1 MCPDIQQQT
10 WTDWFCNALILSRVL
25 TRTSYL
31 LYKASWCVQQT
42 LIPNKWVLKR
52 VHILCSENSRQ
63 KVLPSPNA
71 KPFVPIFRKRRLA
84 QIQVLIACTLP
95 LRCSEQH
102 TIDIYKYFSQNYKKI
117 EVGRGLWKSSS
128 PAHLLTAALTTAQGH
143 NQLVLYLQERRL
155 HNLSGPPEHL
165 HQKTL
170 FFVWLFCSSSQY

>member
-1 MCPDIQQQT
+1 MSRHTATDMDRLVLQCTDTESSINKNIVSSVQGQLMCTANTSQINGFWKGCTFFALKIPDKKSFPLQMQ
-10 WTDWFCNALILSRVL
+10 N
-25 TRTSYL
+25 L
-31 LYKASWCVQQT
+31 LCQSSGKEQA
-42 LIPNKWVLKR
+42 
-52 VHILCSENSRQ
+52 
-63 KVLPSPNA
+63 
-71 KPFVPIFRKRRLA
+71 
-84 QIQVLIACTLP
+84 LIACTLP